1 MSFDWLFNDGGI
13 IVVAI
18 AAVPAWFLLRHFML
32 EMRARRAKLERDIHD
47 GR

>member
-13 IVVAI
+13 VIVLI
-18 AAVPAWFLLRHFML
+18 AAVPAWFLLRHLLL